1 MVRIFGSMMLGAIL
15 AQAQVQAQDERI
27 EQGQVPDW
35 AIPSELMPVPEG
47 AGGLIFVRR
56 QDALIHL
63 DAEGQAQYF
72 GYRIRILHPN
82 ALQMGNIQTAWNPAS
97 GLPVVHFIKVHRD
110 GETID
115 VLEKSSFEILRRE
128 DQQSEEHTSELQSLM
143 RISYAVLCLKKNT
156 KT

>member
-27 EQGQVPDW
+27 EQGPVPDW

-63 DAEGQAQYF
+63 DPEGQAQNV
-72 GYRIRILHPN
+72 GYRIRILPPTTR
-82 ALQMGNIQTAWNPAS
+82 QMGNIQNEWNTEA
-97 GLPVVHFIKVHRD
+97 G
-110 GETID
+110 
-115 VLEKSSFEILRRE
+115 RRE
-128 DQQSEEHTSELQSLM
+128 
-143 RISYAVLCLKKNT
+143 A
-156 KT
+156 